1 MAGAGRSWQPPRSI
15 SCRDAQRLEPNPF
28 QERDP
33 RMAARISPCVLA
45 AVLAAWFASA
55 TPAQW
60 SIRASDDRLRE
71 PPHLFQEFTDA
82 EWNAYRGA
90 PESSIEKFRAG
101 RYGLF
106 IHYGLSSFRGA
117 DLSWSRESHAFPDPG
132 KGTIP
137 DEEYEG
143 FAAVFRM
150 ERFDPAAWARMARRA
165 GMKYVVVVAKH
176 HDGFHMWDTA
186 HSDFKITNSPFARD
200 YIRQLSEA
208 FRKEG
213 LAFGVYYSQRD
224 WHHPDYSPLD
234 PATVVPLPKAPFWK
248 PLRGSAWRY
257 APRHDRYIAYM
268 HATVREL
275 MTGYGKIDILWWD
288 ALWWGGMYRAPMWRS
303 AEIEDAVRQL
313 QPEILI
319 NNRASLRGDFD
330 TPEQRLGMFQDD
342 RPWESC
348 ISLGPHWAWSPG
360 AVKSKRELIRLL
372 VGTAAGDGNLLI
384 SVGARP
390 DGTFDPDHVA
400 RLLEVGNWLER
411 FGHTVYGTRGGPW
424 QPGEWGGS
432 TQSGERVFVHVLRWP
447 DASVRLPD
455 LGRGIAGSRL
465 LSGEGI
471 VHVSRDNG
479 ELQIT
484 VPERF
489 RDPIDTIIELRLET
503 ARP

>member
-1 MAGAGRSWQPPRSI
+1 
-15 SCRDAQRLEPNPF
+15 
-28 QERDP
+28 
-33 RMAARISPCVLA
+33 MAARISSSVLA
-45 AVLAAWFASA
+45 TIIVAGLSPA
-55 TPAQW
+55 TLAQW
-60 SIRASDDRLRE
+60 SVRESDERPRE
-71 PPHLFQEFTDA
+71 PTHLFQEFTEA
-82 EWNAYRGA
+82 EWDSYRGA
-90 PESSIEKFRAG
+90 PAPSIEKFRVA

-143 FAAVFRM
+143 FAAEFRM
-150 ERFDPAAWARMARRA
+150 ERFDPAAWAQMARRA
-165 GMKYVVVVAKH
+165 GMKYVVAVAKH

-186 HSDFKITNSPFARD
+186 HSEFKITNSPFARD
-200 YIRQLSEA
+200 YISELSSA
-208 FRKEG
+208 FREEG

-234 PATVVPLPKAPFWK
+234 PSTVEPLPKAPFWK
-248 PLRGSAWRY
+248 TVRGATWRSG
-257 APRHDRYIAYM
+257 PRHERYVEYK

-288 ALWWGGMYRAPMWRS
+288 ALWWGGMYRASMWRS
-303 AEIEDAVRQL
+303 AEIEDEARRL

-360 AVKSKRELIRLL
+360 EVKSKTELIRLL

-400 RLLEVGNWLER
+400 RLLEVGEWLER
-411 FGHTVYGTRGGPW
+411 FGRTIYGTRGGPW

-432 TQSGERVFVHVLRWP
+432 TRSGNSVFVHVLRWP
-447 DASVRLPD
+447 GASVRLPD
-455 LGRGIAGSRL
+455 LGQDIADSRL
-465 LSGEGI
+465 LSGEGN
-471 VHVSRDNG
+471 VQVSRDDG
-479 ELQIT
+479 ELRIT
-484 VPERF
+484 VPERY
-489 RDPIDTIIELRLET
+489 RDPIDTIIELRLEP

>member
-1 MAGAGRSWQPPRSI
+1 
-15 SCRDAQRLEPNPF
+15 
-28 QERDP
+28 
-33 RMAARISPCVLA
+33 MAARISPCVLA
-45 AVLAAWFASA
+45 AVLAAWFTSA

-60 SIRASDDRLRE
+60 SIRASDERPRE

-90 PESSIEKFRAG
+90 PDSSIDKFRTG

-137 DEEYEG
+137 DKEYEG
-143 FAAVFRM
+143 FAAEFRM
-150 ERFDPAAWARMARRA
+150 ERFDPAEWARMARRA
-165 GMKYVVVVAKH
+165 GMKYVVAVAKH

-186 HSDFKITNSPFARD
+186 HSEFKITNSPFARD

-234 PATVVPLPKAPFWK
+234 PATVEPLPKAPFWK

-288 ALWWGGMYRAPMWRS
+288 ALWWGGMYRASMWRS
-303 AEIEDAVRQL
+303 AEIEDAVRSL

-360 AVKSKRELIRLL
+360 AVKSKRDLIRLL

-400 RLLEVGNWLER
+400 RLLEVGDWLER

-447 DASVRLPD
+447 DGSVRLPD
-455 LGRGIAGSRL
+455 LGRDIAGSRL
-465 LSGEGI
+465 LSSEGN
-471 VHVSRDNG
+471 VRVSRDNG
-479 ELQIT
+479 EVQIT

-489 RDPIDTIIELRLET
+489 RDPIDTIIELRLES

>member
-1 MAGAGRSWQPPRSI
+1 
-15 SCRDAQRLEPNPF
+15 
-28 QERDP
+28 
-33 RMAARISPCVLA
+33 MAARISSSVLA
-45 AVLAAWFASA
+45 TIILAGFSPA
-55 TPAQW
+55 TLAQW
-60 SIRASDDRLRE
+60 SVRESDERPRE
-71 PPHLFQEFTDA
+71 PTHLFQEFTEAD
-82 EWNAYRGA
+82 WDSYRGA
-90 PESSIEKFRAG
+90 PDPSIEQFRAA

-143 FAAVFRM
+143 FAAEFRM
-150 ERFDPAAWARMARRA
+150 DRFDPDEWARMARRA
-165 GMKYVVVVAKH
+165 GMKYVVAVAKH

-186 HSDFKITNSPFARD
+186 HSEFKITNSPFARD
-200 YIRQLSEA
+200 YISVLSKA
-208 FRKEG
+208 FREEG

-234 PATVVPLPKAPFWK
+234 PSSVEPLPKAPFWR
-248 PLRGSAWRY
+248 PLRGARWRSG
-257 APRHDRYIAYM
+257 PRHERYVEYM

-303 AEIEDAVRQL
+303 ADIEDEARRL

-360 AVKSKRELIRLL
+360 EVKSKTELIRLL

-400 RLLEVGNWLER
+400 RLLEVGDWLDR
-411 FGHTVYGTRGGPW
+411 FGRTIYGTRGGPW

-432 TQSGERVFVHVLRWP
+432 TRSGDSVFVHVLRWP
-447 DASVRLPD
+447 GTSVRLPD
-455 LGRGIAGSRL
+455 LGQEIADSRL
-465 LSGEGI
+465 LSGEGN
-471 VHVSRDNG
+471 VQVSRDDG
-479 ELQIT
+479 ELRIT
-484 VPERF
+484 VPERY
-489 RDPIDTIIELRLET
+489 RDPIDTIIELRLQPV
-503 ARP
+503 RP